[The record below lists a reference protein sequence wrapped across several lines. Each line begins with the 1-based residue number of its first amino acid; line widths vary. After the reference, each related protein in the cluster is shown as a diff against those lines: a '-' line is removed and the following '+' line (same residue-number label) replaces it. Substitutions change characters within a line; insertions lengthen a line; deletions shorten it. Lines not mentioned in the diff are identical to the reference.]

1 MEFGILIKKERIKA
15 GLSQEFVSTYASIS
29 QTKLSRIESGT
40 AEISAKELLAIANT
54 LMVSIYHFFPN
65 EKRAAYSR
73 DLENKLAEMEKELL
87 HLKEY
92 ISHLEEALKL
102 IKKGYLKTS

>member
-15 GLSQEFVSTYASIS
+15 GLTQEFVSNYACIS

-54 LMVSIYHFFPN
+54 LMVSVHHFFPKQ
-65 EKRAAYSR
+65 EKNWHEGH
-73 DLENKLAEMEKELL
+73 DLEKKLTELEKEVL
-87 HLKEY
+87 HMKDY
-92 ISHLEEALKL
+92 ISHLEQSLKL
-102 IKKGYLKTS
+102 IKKGYFKT